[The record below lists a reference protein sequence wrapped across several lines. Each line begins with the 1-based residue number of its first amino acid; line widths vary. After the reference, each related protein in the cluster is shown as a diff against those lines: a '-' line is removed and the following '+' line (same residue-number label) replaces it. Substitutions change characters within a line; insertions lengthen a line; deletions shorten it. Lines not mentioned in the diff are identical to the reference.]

1 MTAATAEAQEV
12 CADREPFRSHSI
24 QRPGV
29 GSMLRLARWKDSGS
43 EMGLKPGHDMIRER
57 HTHKPSG
64 FTMETALSMAFF
76 LKRQTFG

>member
-29 GSMLRLARWKDSGS
+29 GSMLRLT
-43 EMGLKPGHDMIRER
+43 KPGHDMIRER